1 MRVETFR
8 VTIIGGGISGLSA
21 AYHLRELGAA
31 DGAAPEVVVLEA
43 SPRIGGLIRT
53 ERIDDYLIEGGPDA
67 LLVAKPGGVEL
78 CERLGLADELAH
90 LSTPEAGTRILHRGR
105 LVSLPRGFL
114 LMAPTQLWPT
124 LRSPLFSLTG
134 KVRMGLE
141 RFVPKRSEAGDESL
155 ASFVTRRFGR
165 EVLDR
170 AAEPVIASL
179 FTADAE
185 CLSVEAAMPRF
196 VDAERRYGSVTRAL
210 AHARRRKPAGQA
222 HSGHGAF
229 AYLKSGFGRIVDELV
244 ARLPSVAIRTSTEIE
259 AIQPDPATGRWSVA
273 VRDAGSVESDAIV
286 LACPAHAGASLL
298 EGRDDALAAELRAL
312 RYASC
317 ATVSL
322 VYERNDVGAPLDG
335 FGFFVPRVEGSPVLA
350 CSFVSVKFRDRA
362 PADRVLLRVFLGGAL
377 HPETLE
383 RDDAGLVR
391 IADEQLRGVL
401 EIAKPPVFSRTHRF
415 PASMPQYEVGWTRR
429 LEAIR
434 EHVQSHAGLFLAGS
448 AVGAFGLP
456 DCISSGQRAA
466 RNTLDYLAQRAP
478 QRSVA
483 AR

>member
-1 MRVETFR
+1 MSVEPLR
-8 VTIIGGGISGLSA
+8 VTIVGGGITGLSA

-31 DGAAPEVVVLEA
+31 EGVAPDVIVLESSA
-43 SPRIGGLIRT
+43 RVGGLIRT
-53 ERIDDYLIEGGPDA
+53 DRIGDYLIEGGPDA

-78 CERLGLADELAH
+78 CERLGLADELTH

-105 LVSLPRGFL
+105 LLSLPKGFL
-114 LMAPTQLWPT
+114 LMAPTKVWPV
-124 LRSPLFSLTG
+124 LRSPLFSIPG

-141 RFVPKRSEAGDESL
+141 RFVPKRSATGDESL

-170 AAEPVIASL
+170 AAEPVVASL

-185 CLSVEAAMPRF
+185 RLSVDAVMPRF

-210 AHARRRKPAGQA
+210 ADARRKKPSGPA
-222 HSGHGAF
+222 HGGHGAF

-244 ARLPSVAIRTSTEIE
+244 ARLPADTIRTSTEIG
-259 AIQPDPATGRWSVA
+259 AVHSSSATGRWTVV
-273 VRDAGSVESDAIV
+273 VRGAASVESDAIV

-298 EGRDDALAAELRAL
+298 EGHHDTLAAELRTL

-322 VYERNDVGAPLDG
+322 VYERGDVAAPLDG
-335 FGFFVPRVEGSPVLA
+335 FGFFVPRVENSPVLA
-350 CSFVSVKFRDRA
+350 CSFVSVKFPDRA
-362 PADRVLLRVFLGGAL
+362 PAERVLLRVFLGGAL

-383 RDDAGLVR
+383 HDDTALVR
-391 IADEQLRGVL
+391 IADEHVRGIL
-401 EIAKPPVFSRTHRF
+401 EIGGSPVFSRTHRF
-415 PASMPQYEVGWTRR
+415 PGSMPQYEVGWTRR

-434 EHVQSHAGLFLAGS
+434 EHAQSRAGLFLAGS

-466 RNTLDYLAQRAP
+466 RDTLDYLAQRAT
-478 QRSVA
+478 QRRSA
-483 AR
+483 AQ